1 MTQLRFLF
9 EASMQN
15 KTNRSA
21 LLQRVFWRLHFW
33 AGLITAPIVL
43 FAAISGLLYVF
54 TPQIEA
60 WRHAQLDTV
69 DAIAPAKSLDE
80 QIAAARAQ
88 FPGESVRAVIPA
100 YTDTRTTQII
110 FGDKKKRSAQPGQ
123 AEKNSIAV
131 APSAEHQ
138 HHAEAS
144 TQTTPFIAYINPS
157 TLKVQGSIA
166 EDGRFREWAR
176 KLHSTMLQGDNW
188 RWIIELGASWMIIML
203 MTGIYLW
210 WPRGKASWSSVLR
223 WNSTQNRRANWRYLH
238 SMISLILSILTLV
251 IMLTGI
257 TWSKYAGEN
266 FRAMQSTLGQS
277 SPKPPKELK
286 STLQPNLP
294 ALSAQVIYAKARQLA
309 PSVQMQLTPPKS
321 EKGVWRIE
329 NYDRSQPEKRFQ
341 LILDAYTGAVLYQSG
356 WGNLPLLAQ
365 ATAVGIPFHRGEF
378 GWWNQVLLILVGLSV
393 IFAVISGYAMWL
405 QRRKAGSVSAP
416 AVSTTHALAIPWWI
430 WLLLIALGFA
440 LPVLGVSL
448 FIFICVEAVLM
459 FKQIKSTT
467 RSK

>member
-1 MTQLRFLF
+1 
-9 EASMQN
+9 MQN
-15 KTNRSA
+15 QLNRSA

-33 AGLITAPIVL
+33 AGLITAPVVL

-60 WRHAQLDTV
+60 WRHAQLDAV
-69 DAIAPAKSLDE
+69 DAIAPAQNLDA

-88 FPGESVRAVIPA
+88 FPGEPVRTIIPA
-100 YTDTRTTQII
+100 YTDTQTTQIV
-110 FGDKKKRSAQPGQ
+110 FGDKKKPSAQTGQ
-123 AEKNSIAV
+123 AEKVSAAV
-131 APSAEHQ
+131 APLTEHQ
-138 HHAEAS
+138 HHAEPI
-144 TQTTPFIAYINPS
+144 TQTTPFIAYINPG

-166 EDGRFREWAR
+166 ENGRFREWAR
-176 KLHSTMLQGDNW
+176 KLHSNMLQGDSW

-210 WPRGKASWSSVLR
+210 WPRGKASWASVIR
-223 WNSTQNRRANWRYLH
+223 WNGSQNRRANWRYLH
-238 SMISLILSILTLV
+238 GIISVALSIVTLA

-266 FRAMQSTLGQS
+266 FRTMQAALGQS
-277 SPKPPKELK
+277 SPKPPKELR
-286 STLQPNLP
+286 SALIPGTP

-309 PSVQMQLTPPKS
+309 PSIQMQITPPKS
-321 EKGVWRIE
+321 EQGVWRIE
-329 NYDRSQPEKRFQ
+329 NYDRSQPGKRFQ
-341 LILDAYTGAVLYQSG
+341 LILAAYSGAVLYQSG

-378 GWWNQVLLILVGLSV
+378 GWWNQFLLILVGLSV

-416 AVSTTHALAIPWWI
+416 TISTTHAMAIPWWI
-430 WLLLIALGFA
+430 WLLLLALGFA
-440 LPVLGVSL
+440 LPVLGVS
-448 FIFICVEAVLM
+448 FFVFICVEAVLM

-467 RSK
+467 HSK